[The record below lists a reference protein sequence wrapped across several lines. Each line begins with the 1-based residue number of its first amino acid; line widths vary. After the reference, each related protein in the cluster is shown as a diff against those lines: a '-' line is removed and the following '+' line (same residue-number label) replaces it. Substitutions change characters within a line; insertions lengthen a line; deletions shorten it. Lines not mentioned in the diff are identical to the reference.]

1 MASSSFNF
9 MSFFIR
15 WIFAA
20 ILVFATFNP
29 TDWSL
34 VGWVWT
40 DQGLNTDDLPLKA
53 LLAIVLLIG
62 FIIYLRATMRSIGPI
77 GIGLLVVLFVVLGWV
92 AVTYAGD
99 EWLTGEILIWLGLI
113 AVSLIMAVGLSWSH
127 IRRRLSGQLDVD
139 EADVG

>member
-1 MASSSFNF
+1 MG
-9 MSFFIR
+9 FFIR

-29 TDWSL
+29 TNWSL

-62 FIIYLRATMRSIGPI
+62 FIIYLRATMRSIGPF

-92 AVTYAGD
+92 AITYAGAD
-99 EWLTGEILIWLGLI
+99 WVTGDILIWLGLV

-127 IRRRLSGQLDVD
+127 IRRRLSGQIDVD